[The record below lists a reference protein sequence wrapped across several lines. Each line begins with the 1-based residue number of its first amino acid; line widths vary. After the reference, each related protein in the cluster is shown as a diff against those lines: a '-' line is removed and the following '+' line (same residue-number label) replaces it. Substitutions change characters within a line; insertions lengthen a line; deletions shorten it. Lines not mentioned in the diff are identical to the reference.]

1 MTMDDNELLGAI
13 RTLYE
18 TVDPPPPSI
27 AQRAI
32 DHFDL
37 HYVDA
42 IVAKLVYDS
51 ADSLVGVRSTTT
63 TREVS
68 YLAGEVTLDLMAE
81 HAPGGI
87 RLVGQISP
95 PVEVAVVV
103 TQGSTTSLTQTD
115 ALGRFAIDG
124 LDRRPLRLTTDH
136 GLNVADITA
145 TNLP

>member
-1 MTMDDNELLGAI
+1 MDDNELLGAI
-13 RTLYE
+13 RTLYA

-27 AQRAI
+27 AQAAL

-42 IVAKLVYDS
+42 IVARLVYDS

-68 YLAGEVTLDLMAE
+68 YVAGDTTLDLMAE
-81 HAPGGI
+81 PAASGI

-95 PVEVAVVV
+95 AEEVAILVVQGGV
-103 TQGSTTSLTQTD
+103 TYRARTD

-124 LDRRPLRLTTDH
+124 LDRSPLTLTTDR
-136 GLNVADITA
+136 GLTVTGITA